1 MGRKLMQTGVK
12 NALNEIAGFFDQLYL
27 KNGLMNFF
35 DFLHG
40 VTQPCEEWTDD
51 TISLLKG

>member
-27 KNGLMNFF
+27 QNGMMNIF
-35 DFLHG
+35 DFLHRI
-40 VTQPCEEWTDD
+40 TRQHKEWTDVA
-51 TISLLKG
+51 I